1 VQQKPQAGIFIP
13 APPPGQA
20 FFIVC
25 VAGVIASV
33 VDNPVRRAV
42 RRWLKIGGENKVISS
57 WDNLSKSSIDE
68 STYSRDYQQ
77 ALARTRQA
85 IAVQRAVDY
94 NRVRNTQRAVVELQ
108 KALKEHEVCRSPV
121 LPNSAGS
128 EQDVDDLYCMALTSL
143 SPRVPPDYGTIL
155 ELRSV
160 LGMDT
165 ARAERL
171 ERMALQQPGSFS
183 I

>member
-1 VQQKPQAGIFIP
+1 MFALDVTQ
-13 APPPGQA
+13 
-20 FFIVC
+20 
-25 VAGVIASV
+25 
-33 VDNPVRRAV
+33 RACWHV
-42 RRWLKIGGENKVISS
+42 LRPRFAACR
-57 WDNLSKSSIDE
+57 SSIDE

-128 EQDVDDLYCMALTSL
+128 EQVRRGCSGPQRSL
-143 SPRVPPDYGTIL
+143 CWYR
-155 ELRSV
+155 
-160 LGMDT
+160 
-165 ARAERL
+165 
-171 ERMALQQPGSFS
+171 
-183 I
+183 